1 MAQSLE
7 PATVSE
13 TPKGLV
19 QGPRRRGAP
28 SENSYRVEIPVPPSP
43 PPQQTSKTQ
52 AVVCVSN
59 ENVRTLGISPDP
71 VDRGSWVA
79 RAGPSHRTEEN
90 WYSSSAEC
98 GSNRP
103 GLIISTVPGG
113 VQLQYTSSHLTE
125 TPNYS
130 PSTSGPGGINSETL
144 APPVRVSLIAA
155 SADTFSTPSTNHYSP
170 SPTATSTSPHQNI
183 DWRNYTTYK
192 DYIDAKRLHTY
203 GCRTIQERLDSLR
216 AAANSNSAYA
226 QQSTPLSCNS
236 QKAGS
241 QVRRRSASND
251 RGGDTGSQG
260 TAVITPIRS
269 VSQERLGGATERPI
283 RNWPRSA
290 SQDALP
296 FSNTV
301 RVLKPRARSCDYL
314 GQQVRDQDGV
324 VSGDRG
330 AVEDKLLL
338 CDGDKKQAKSQEA
351 SQKTLPHLNRS
362 VTGQEEEVQQD
373 GLANSAGA
381 TPDFTKG
388 TIDSALPSR
397 TDGLIMR
404 PSRLPV
410 KNSIS
415 DLSPALSSIKTTDPF
430 KDQKAIVMGNH
441 LGFSSPLNLQ
451 LRGRADSLKMDNR
464 LESGLAA
471 RSSSCSGS
479 TSKLPMH
486 RQLQSGV
493 VTISSCSSS
502 STGAITHK
510 PNVRETSSSTS
521 ALERTNG
528 GLLEGVEGPDA
539 TVVVLR
545 TNKTSG
551 QAHVRPPSY
560 VLAVNDN
567 QSKVTRKS
575 PPLVKAGSAD
585 GAMCW
590 MSNESCRE
598 IRFKRLGDTR
608 QTSGSKNLDDSLD
621 SIPFIG
627 KTAHISACIT
637 VFFRIAGVLC

>member
-7 PATVSE
+7 PATVSD
-13 TPKGLV
+13 TTKGLV
-19 QGPRRRGAP
+19 QGPRRRKAA

-43 PPQQTSKTQ
+43 PPQQTSKTL
-52 AVVCVSN
+52 AVVCVSD
-59 ENVRTLGISPDP
+59 ENVRTMGISPDP

-90 WYSSSAEC
+90 WYSSSADC

-130 PSTSGPGGINSETL
+130 PSTSRPGGVYSETL
-144 APPVRVSLIAA
+144 APPVLASLTAA
-155 SADTFSTPSTNHYSP
+155 SADTFSPPSTNHYSP
-170 SPTATSTSPHQNI
+170 SPSAPSTSPHQNI

-216 AAANSNSAYA
+216 AAANSNSAYT

-251 RGGDTGSQG
+251 RGGDTASQG

-269 VSQERLGGATERPI
+269 MSQERLGGATERPVK
-283 RNWPRSA
+283 NWPRSA

-301 RVLKPRARSCDYL
+301 KVLKPRARSCDYL
-314 GQQVRDQDGV
+314 GQQIRGQD
-324 VSGDRG
+324 GDRG
-330 AVEDKLLL
+330 AVEDRLLL

-362 VTGQEEEVQQD
+362 LAKQEEEVRQG
-373 GLANSAGA
+373 GLANSPRA

-388 TIDSALPSR
+388 TTDSAVLSR

-410 KNSIS
+410 KSSIS

-430 KDQKAIVMGNH
+430 KDQKANVMGNH

-451 LRGRADSLKMDNR
+451 LRGRADSLKTDNR

-502 STGAITHK
+502 STGAITQK
-510 PNVRETSSSTS
+510 PDVKETSSSTS

-560 VLAVNDN
+560 VSAVNDN
-567 QSKVTRKS
+567 QSKVTCKS

-598 IRFKRLGDTR
+598 MRFKRLGDTR
-608 QTSGSKNLDDSLD
+608 QASGSKNLDDSLD

-637 VFFRIAGVLC
+637 F